1 MRKYKTLILASN
13 TIKRLVGINEAI
25 KAIEEAFRY
34 LGEGKVQMP
43 PKLYLHLDKYN
54 GDFRAMPAYVNGL
67 KACGIKWVN
76 VHPGNKKKGLPT
88 VMAIM
93 ILSDPTNGFPLC
105 VMDVTYAT
113 ALRTGAAGGVAAKYL
128 ARKDSRRIGLV
139 GCGVQAKT
147 QLLALNK
154 LFNIKQVN
162 VWGLKRQEAL
172 KFIKELE
179 SSRKGGK
186 LMVLSNTVQDCVKD
200 CDIIVTTTPSRN
212 PLVRLEWL
220 KQGVHINAMG
230 ADAKGKQEFDPKILK
245 RAKIVVDAWEQAA
258 HSGEIN
264 VPVRNGELSKEDI
277 YANIGEIVTGKKEAR
292 TNGQAITVFDSTGL
306 AIQDIAIANIIYRKA
321 TKSQKGRYISFM

>member
-1 MRKYKTLILASN
+1 MRKYKTLILDSN
-13 TIKRLVGINEAI
+13 TIKKLVGIDEAM

-76 VHPGNKKKGLPT
+76 VHPGNKRKGLPT

-105 VMDVTYAT
+105 IMDATYAT

-154 LFNIKQVN
+154 LFDIEQVN
-162 VWGLKRQEAL
+162 VWGLTRQEASA
-172 KFIKELE
+172 FIKELD

-186 LMVLSNTVQDCVKD
+186 KEGKLIVVSHTVQDCVKD
-200 CDIIVTTTPSRN
+200 CDIVVTTTPSRS

-220 KQGVHINAMG
+220 KQGVHINAIG
-230 ADAKGKQEFDPKILK
+230 ADAKGKQELDP
-245 RAKIVVDAWEQAA
+245 
-258 HSGEIN
+258 N
-264 VPVRNGELSKEDI
+264 F
-277 YANIGEIVTGKKEAR
+277 KKCKDCGR
-292 TNGQAITVFDSTGL
+292 RLGTSST
-306 AIQDIAIANIIYRKA
+306 QR
-321 TKSQKGRYISFM
+321 